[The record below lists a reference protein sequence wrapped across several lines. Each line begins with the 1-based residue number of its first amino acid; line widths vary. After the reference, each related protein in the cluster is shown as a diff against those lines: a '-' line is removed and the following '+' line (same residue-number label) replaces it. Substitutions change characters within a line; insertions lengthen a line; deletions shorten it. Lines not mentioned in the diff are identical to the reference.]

1 MGVLKPLRRKVFS
14 SLESKMSPH
23 QEEGLEET
31 DSILVKETVLVGTWS
46 DAVTDDTVLCPTNHN
61 GDSNYGVRSSVTHLL
76 NAEIRSLSVLVT
88 WGGGRLCAPNPHE
101 FHAFLPTH
109 LKNPREGPQGISY
122 LQNTTPFITI
132 Q

>member
-1 MGVLKPLRRKVFS
+1 MGILKPLRRKVFS

-88 WGGGRLCAPNPHE
+88 WGGGGYAP
-101 FHAFLPTH
+101 PTH
-109 LKNPREGPQGISY
+109 MNFMLFSQPTSKIPERGPRESGVSVLNQS
-122 LQNTTPFITI
+122 NSR
-132 Q
+132 